1 MSAEKYMKPSNANT
15 NITPAVKLQVDKK
28 PANRMPTNG
37 TKVSVKPQ
45 GE

>member
-15 NITPAVKLQVDKK
+15 NITPAVTLQVDKK

-37 TKVSVKPQ
+37 PKVSMKPQ
-45 GE
+45 GK